1 MRTLIIV
8 LLATLVCPAALG
20 QGAPRPNILFL
31 FADDHRPDAIGAAG
45 NPHIQTPQIDALA
58 GRGFRFG
65 RNYCMGSIHGAV
77 CQPSRAMLNTGRTL
91 YRVKMDMAG
100 APTLGE
106 TLRQAGYQTFGT
118 GKWHN
123 GRESF
128 LRSFERGRNIMFGG
142 MSDHLRVPVEHI
154 PGRRLSV
161 DARHRSHRGGGHA
174 LRECVLDAQV
184 HADARDTVDGAVPV
198 STRLGEPLGP
208 LLGFGGK
215 GHRTWMM
222 SMGGRTAH
230 LRDGRVQP
238 ELPYAPRVLRTAD
251 YKLWGDADGQPER
264 LHHLPSDPDEQ
275 VNLIDR
281 AERQARAALDLLTE
295 AARQFPGTDGH
306 PRYTALPAQPW
317 DRKPAASRAP
327 TAPAPSP

>member
-128 LRSFERGRNIMFGG
+128 LRSFECGRNIMFGG
-142 MSDHLRVPVEHI
+142 MSDHLRIAVEGMRFVNAYSMPKCTPTRVTLLTGQYPYRHGWVNHWVP
-154 PGRRLSV
+154 
-161 DARHRSHRGGGHA
+161 
-174 LRECVLDAQV
+174 C
-184 HADARDTVDGAVPV
+184 
-198 STRLGEPLGP
+198 
-208 LLGFGGK
+208 
-215 GHRTWMM
+215 
-222 SMGGRTAH
+222 
-230 LRDGRVQP
+230 
-238 ELPYAPRVLRTAD
+238 
-251 YKLWGDADGQPER
+251 
-264 LHHLPSDPDEQ
+264 SD
-275 VNLIDR
+275 L
-281 AERQARAALDLLTE
+281 AARATV
-295 AARQFPGTDGH
+295 PG
-306 PRYTALPAQPW
+306 
-317 DRKPAASRAP
+317 
-327 TAPAPSP
+327 